1 MKLRARG
8 LLPAALVLALAACG
22 GGISVS
28 LGDDDEDFLAD
39 PRPSGRPASVQV
51 TAASDASLEGT
62 YAAADL
68 WVGSVL
74 RFSEAGPD
82 SCEFSFQGL
91 QRQSP
96 GGGRLMRGTVRYEA
110 GSGEV
115 LATVI
120 FIGEVRYRA
129 EGGAVL
135 DRGANAVDYPGVVFR
150 TGGGIGDR
158 LTLSG
163 SIPMRNEGK
172 PHGC

>member
-1 MKLRARG
+1 MKLPARP
-8 LLPAALVLALAACG
+8 LLSAALVLALAAWG

-28 LGDDDEDFLAD
+28 IGDDDEDFFAD
-39 PRPSGRPASVQV
+39 PRPSGRAASVQV
-51 TAASDASLEGT
+51 TAASDASLDGT
-62 YAAADL
+62 YAATDP

-74 RFSEAGPD
+74 RFSEVGPD

-150 TGGGIGDR
+150 TGGGLGES

-163 SIPMRNEGK
+163 AIPMRNDGK